1 LPASSAVSN
10 LRARLRRCAAPSF
23 VVGFS
28 SRGSR
33 SRGWFPGGD
42 ARVFRPCSR
51 GTAPS
56 CSLLPAW
63 RAQRLRTPCAD
74 RLRERTKRQR
84 LGRAMS
90 PRGGTRQ
97 PPRCRTHTAEPGPRF
112 PVNGISVHEAQDP
125 ARLPRTRFWGSI
137 MGQLVCRTPQP
148 RGLRRPFDRHL
159 PVAPF
164 CEVDDQG
171 SRPDRWPL
179 PSLDSAPRGASRP
192 FLDCSAKMPRIRFY
206 NRRFTSR
213 APANEHHLWRL
224 RPSAVGN
231 PPAFDFETASGEHGS
246 AASLG
251 GCAGPPRGHPTSSSC
266 VLDGTP
272 PASGWLAAT
281 SALARLGWGRAPQPC
296 RLPVTPPN
304 RTL

>member
-1 LPASSAVSN
+1 
-10 LRARLRRCAAPSF
+10 
-23 VVGFS
+23 
-28 SRGSR
+28 
-33 SRGWFPGGD
+33 
-42 ARVFRPCSR
+42 
-51 GTAPS
+51 
-56 CSLLPAW
+56 
-63 RAQRLRTPCAD
+63 
-74 RLRERTKRQR
+74 
-84 LGRAMS
+84 MS

-97 PPRCRTHTAEPGPRF
+97 PPRCRTHTPEPEPRF
-112 PVNGISVHEAQDP
+112 PVNGISVHEARDP

-148 RGLRRPFDRHL
+148 RGLRRPFDLHL

-164 CEVDDQG
+164 CEADDQG
-171 SRPDRWPL
+171 SRHRPVASTVARLCTSWGL
-179 PSLDSAPRGASRP
+179 AAFPRR
-192 FLDCSAKMPRIRFY
+192 SAKMPRIRFY

-246 AASLG
+246 AASPG
-251 GCAGPPRGHPTSSSC
+251 SCAGPPRGHPTSSSC

-281 SALARLGWGRAPQPC
+281 SALARLAWGRAPQLC